1 MKSFICNQCNFEF
14 NYADNATQIQCP
26 NCGYIYTKNIDNST
40 KNVNINKPNE
50 YPNKRRR
57 SSTKKLSP
65 IKLTIVILLIFII
78 FIYYK
83 SCISW
88 GTKLD
93 CNITSDLEYT
103 ADTFESDLDNLDSY
117 RSRSVTFNVK
127 AIHPDAHFG
136 YNLWS
141 GEHLNFY
148 PDNIEFY
155 NDIIIGDNVKVYVN
169 DVYKKF
175 GDSYQIKCHIVDVQ
189 STDTISEDTY
199 TEQEDDEYILDD
211 ENSSF
216 DSEGAEDTEDIEATV
231 ELYDLDKLKAE
242 AKEFKESAISVT
254 YDDLIHNP
262 DLYECKN
269 IKCEIKFTRTDP
281 DGIIFDGTKLAKI
294 SGDSE
299 EICVY
304 DERLLSSPNFCEGDT
319 IVVYGVGAGLGT
331 MKSAGVS
338 GVISDTWK
346 GDKGYSIPCISV
358 YYTDSDNYEDWVT
371 VLNKRIEENGTDSEY
386 TEKGKELADK
396 LNSATSKIN
405 DSLEDSNN

>member
-26 NCGYIYTKNIDNST
+26 NCGYIYIKSNNST
-40 KNVNINKPNE
+40 NNKPNE
-50 YPNKRRR
+50 YTNTKRR
-57 SSTKKLSP
+57 SFIKKLSP
-65 IKLTIVILLIFII
+65 FKLIIVILLVII
-78 FIYYK
+78 FI
-83 SCISW
+83 CIISSPSW

-93 CNITSDLEYT
+93 CNIISDLEYT

-127 AIHPDAHFG
+127 AIHPDAQLG
-136 YNLWS
+136 YNLCG

-155 NDIIIGDNVKVYVN
+155 NYIKIDDSVKVYVN
-169 DVYKKF
+169 DVYKKSE
-175 GDSYQIKCHIVDVQ
+175 DNYQIKCHIIDVP

-199 TEQEDDEYILDD
+199 TEQGDDEYILDD
-211 ENSSF
+211 ESSSF
-216 DSEGAEDTEDIEATV
+216 DSEDTEATV

-242 AKEFKESAISVT
+242 AKEFKESAVSVT

-331 MKSAGVS
+331 MKSAGVG
-338 GVISDTWK
+338 GVISDTWR

-405 DSLEDSNN
+405 NSLKGSNN